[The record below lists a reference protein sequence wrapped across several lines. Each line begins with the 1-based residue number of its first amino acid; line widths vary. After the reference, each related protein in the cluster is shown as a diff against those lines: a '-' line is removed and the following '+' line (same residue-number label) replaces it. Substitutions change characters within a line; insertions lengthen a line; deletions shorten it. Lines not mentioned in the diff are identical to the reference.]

1 MIIDD
6 IVKWIE
12 EQPYWQQVIAKKI
25 LDKSHIYDED
35 IEDFFSI
42 FMKYNKLE
50 HGNLNREKIEF
61 RNITNTAD
69 EHKIANWK
77 GLDNVIGVNAIKD
90 NANLVIGP
98 QLTLIYGENGS
109 GKSGFTRLLN
119 NIFISRGDTRLLSN
133 IFNDNPSPPSAN
145 INFETNDGNIDKLYY
160 PEDSNHPYTD
170 HVSVFDS
177 HSALH
182 DLTQESELSFSPTEF
197 KFFDKL
203 LEIV

>member
-1 MIIDD
+1 
-6 IVKWIE
+6 
-12 EQPYWQQVIAKKI
+12 
-25 LDKSHIYDED
+25 
-35 IEDFFSI
+35 
-42 FMKYNKLE
+42 MKYNNLE
-50 HGNLNREKIEF
+50 HGNFNREKIEF
-61 RNITNTAD
+61 RNITNTTD

-133 IFNDNPSPPSAN
+133 IFKDNPSPPSAN

-160 PEDSNHPYTD
+160 PKDSNHPYTD

-197 KFFDKL
+197 KFGSVAK
-203 LEIV
+203 